1 MPLTRYG
8 SAGQILGDPL
18 RVIDKESVVSQ
29 PCDTR
34 LDPFFRPL
42 KALDATVSSTEI
54 FERLDASCKTSRQ
67 KIAPDA
73 AKCRPGLSNTG
84 RNRPDL

>member
-1 MPLTRYG
+1 MPLTRNG

-42 KALDATVSSTEI
+42 KALDATVS
-54 FERLDASCKTSRQ
+54 
-67 KIAPDA
+67 
-73 AKCRPGLSNTG
+73 
-84 RNRPDL
+84 

>member
-8 SAGQILGDPL
+8 SAGQILGDPP

-42 KALDATVSSTEI
+42 KALDATVPSTVFFKMVDE
-54 FERLDASCKTSRQ
+54 FLENCGKSRAQ
-67 KIAPDA
+67 KLPNAV
-73 AKCRPGLSNTG
+73 LE
-84 RNRPDL
+84 

>member
-8 SAGQILGDPL
+8 SAGQILGDPP

-54 FERLDASCKTSRQ
+54 FERLDASGKKSRR
-67 KIAPDA
+67 KICTRTGQIPS
-73 AKCRPGLSNTG
+73 GLSKTG
-84 RNRPDL
+84 GNRPDL